1 MRDFRNRVVVVTG
14 AGSGI
19 GRAWALAFARR
30 GANLALNDVDQTAL
44 NETISEVKSAASVQ
58 VLADVFDVGDRDAMF
73 RFASRVLVELGAA
86 HVVVNNAGVE
96 GCNRPVWATPPDALE
111 RIMRINF
118 YGVVNGTQAFLP
130 HLQQNG
136 EGHVINIS
144 SIFGLI
150 GTPNQSD
157 YCASK
162 FAVRGFS
169 EALMVELHDSPIDVH
184 LVHPGGIATR
194 IARAPDS
201 QKFAQRYLSTPPEE
215 LVEFALR
222 AVQRG
227 ERRIVYGNQSFKTWL
242 GARLLPLKWMN
253 GLVLR
258 DMAQILDRRDYP
270 PPAANRRG

>member
-1 MRDFRNRVVVVTG
+1 MKDFRNKVVVVTG

-30 GANLALNDVDQTAL
+30 GANLALNDVDQAAL
-44 NETISEVKSAASVQ
+44 DETLSQVNRVASVQ
-58 VLADVFDVGDRDAMF
+58 VLADLFDVGDRDAMF
-73 RFASRVLVELGAA
+73 RFASRVHAELGAA
-86 HVVVNNAGVE
+86 HVIVNNAGVE
-96 GCNRPVWATPPDALE
+96 GCGRPVWATPPDALE

-144 SIFGLI
+144 SIFGLV

-162 FAVRGFS
+162 FAVRGFT
-169 EALMVELHDSPIDVH
+169 EALMVELHESPIEVH

-201 QKFAQRYLSTPPEE
+201 QKFAQKYLSTPPEE

-222 AVQRG
+222 AAQRG
-227 ERRIVYGNQSFKTWL
+227 ERRIVYGNHSFKTWL
-242 GARLLPLKWMN
+242 GSCLLPLKWMN
-253 GLVLR
+253 GLILK
-258 DMAQILDRRDYP
+258 DMASILDRSEYP
-270 PPAANRRG
+270 PPAADRR